1 LDHAT
6 AAKSPSTSSTNGNH
20 KPSFISFSV
29 LVFHGSLSKK
39 HFNLQDIS
47 YLWGVSKLSLFDLQP
62 KESPRELFG
71 REQELADFIRLVQA
85 KRWVALKGPRMV
97 GKTSLLKAASPVLMR
112 QNIKVIYVNLWG
124 ARGTDDFLKA
134 LAQAL
139 NEEKSI
145 VNKIKNISIEG
156 TTIGSNGISIT
167 LSKKPMGTAWD
178 LLNALG
184 RQKEHYVIELDE
196 VQELAAISG
205 RLLRI
210 LANLFNTHSN
220 LTFVFTGSMFGLMKT
235 LLEPTSASPLY
246 GRSPAIIEV
255 HPFNEDQSKKFLEKG
270 LSQCNV
276 HFSSA
281 KITTAVECLDGIP
294 GWLTLYGNKVCIQKL
309 PHERALEETVTEAS
323 KIVAGELEH
332 FFQNRDRRAYL
343 AAIRQA
349 TKPSSWTEIRT
360 AVSIDKGA
368 VVNDATVDRIV
379 KNLEAAMLIQGDN
392 GKYWVGDPM
401 LRSFVLQ

>member
-1 LDHAT
+1 M
-6 AAKSPSTSSTNGNH
+6 
-20 KPSFISFSV
+20 
-29 LVFHGSLSKK
+29 
-39 HFNLQDIS
+39 
-47 YLWGVSKLSLFDLQP
+47 SLFNLQP
-62 KESPRELFG
+62 KESPKELFG
-71 REQELADFIRLVQA
+71 REQELADLIRMLEA

-97 GKTSLLKAASPVLMR
+97 GKTSLLKAASPTLLR
-112 QNIKVIYVNLWG
+112 HNIKVVYVNLWG
-124 ARGTDDFLKA
+124 ARGTEDFLKA

-145 VNKIKNISIEG
+145 INKIRNISIEG
-156 TTIGSNGISIT
+156 ASIGSNGISIT

-235 LLEPTSASPLY
+235 LLEPNSASPLY
-246 GRSPAIIEV
+246 GRSPAIIDV
-255 HPFNEDQSKKFLEKG
+255 HPFNEVQSKKFLEKG
-270 LSQCNV
+270 FTQCKIDI
-276 HFSSA
+276 SST
-281 KITTAVECLDGIP
+281 KITKAVECLDGVP
-294 GWLTLYGNKVCIQKL
+294 GWLTLYGNKVCIQQL
-309 PHERALEETVTEAS
+309 PHECALEETITEAS

-349 TKPSSWTEIRT
+349 TKPSTWTEIRT
-360 AVSIDKGA
+360 AVSIDKGTI
-368 VVNDATVDRIV
+368 VNDATVDRII
-379 KNLEAAMLIQGDN
+379 KNLKAAMLIQGDK
-392 GKYWVGDPM
+392 GKYWIGDPM
-401 LRSFVLQ
+401 LRSFVLR

>member
-1 LDHAT
+1 M
-6 AAKSPSTSSTNGNH
+6 
-20 KPSFISFSV
+20 
-29 LVFHGSLSKK
+29 
-39 HFNLQDIS
+39 
-47 YLWGVSKLSLFDLQP
+47 SLFDLKP
-62 KESPRELFG
+62 KESSKELFG
-71 REQELADFIRLVQA
+71 REQELADFIRLVHA

-97 GKTSLLKAASPVLMR
+97 GKTSLLKAASPTLIR
-112 QNIKVIYVNLWG
+112 QNIKVVYVNLWG

-139 NEEKSI
+139 NEEKNI
-145 VNKIKNISIEG
+145 INKIKSISIEG
-156 TTIGSNGISIT
+156 ASIGSNGINIT
-167 LSKKPMGTAWD
+167 LCKKPMGTVWD

-235 LLEPTSASPLY
+235 LLEPVSSSPLY

-255 HPFNEDQSKKFLEKG
+255 NPFSEEQSKRFLENG
-270 LSQCNV
+270 FAQCGIQV
-276 HFSSA
+276 SST
-281 KITTAVECLDGIP
+281 KITNAVESLDGIP
-294 GWLTLYGNKVCIQKL
+294 GWLTLYGNKVCIEQL
-309 PHERALEETVTEAS
+309 PHERALEETITEAS
-323 KIVAGELEH
+323 KIVATELEH

-343 AAIRQA
+343 AALKQA

-360 AVSIDKGA
+360 AVSFDKGTI
-368 VVNDATVDRIV
+368 VNDATVDRII
-379 KNLEAAMLIQGDN
+379 KNLKAGMLIQEHN
-392 GKYWVGDPM
+392 GRYWIGDPM
-401 LRSFVLQ
+401 LRSFVLR